1 MAELTSPLILASASP
16 RRRELLS
23 MLGLPFEIITSNVAE
38 DLPPGVTPEE
48 AVRWLARLK
57 AEVVAETLPAGIV
70 IGSDTEVVLDG
81 QLLGKP
87 ADRADACR
95 MLRLLRGRAHRV
107 ISGIAVFDAAAR
119 RSGATSHV
127 TTTVFMRDSTDAE
140 IEAYV
145 ATGEPMDKAGSYA
158 IQGRGGALV
167 ERIEGCY
174 TNVVGFPLCEVAAL
188 LEGFGIAPGAEAAPL
203 VCSHPDGTPCPRL
216 RR

>member
-16 RRRELLS
+16 RRRDLLKT
-23 MLGLPFEIITSNVAE
+23 LGLPFEIITSNVPE
-38 DLPPGVTPEE
+38 DLPPGVSPEE

-81 QLLGKP
+81 LLLGKP
-87 ADRADACR
+87 ADQADACR
-95 MLRLLRGRAHRV
+95 MLRLLRGRPHRV
-107 ISGIAVFDAAAR
+107 ISGIAVFDAAAQ

-127 TTTVFMRDSTDAE
+127 TTTVHMRDYTDTE

-145 ATGEPMDKAGSYA
+145 ATGEPMDKAGAYA
-158 IQGRGGALV
+158 IQGQGGALV

-188 LEGFGIAPGAEAAPL
+188 LEGFGITLGGADAGP
-203 VCSHPDGTPCPRL
+203 VCSQPDGTPCPRL
-216 RR
+216 NR

>member
-16 RRRELLS
+16 RRRDLLNT
-23 MLGLPFEIITSNVAE
+23 LGLPFEIVTSNVPE
-38 DLPPGVTPEE
+38 DLPPDISPEK

-57 AEVVAETLPAGIV
+57 AEIVAEPLQAGIV
-70 IGSDTEVVLDG
+70 IGSDTEVVLEG

-87 ADRADACR
+87 TDPADACR
-95 MLRLLRGRAHRV
+95 MLRLLRGRSHRV

-127 TTTVFMRDSTDAE
+127 TTTVTMRNYTDAE

-145 ATGEPMDKAGSYA
+145 ATGEPMDKAGAYA

-167 ERIEGCY
+167 ARIEGCY
-174 TNVVGFPLCEVAAL
+174 NNVVGFPLCEVVAL
-188 LEGFGIAPGAEAAPL
+188 LEGFGVRLDGVVPQP
-203 VCSHPDGTPCPRL
+203 VCSLPDGTPCPRL